1 MTKYDFSVVV
11 PVLNAQPFIVKC
23 IASLIRQRKPGIK
36 LQIIVID
43 GGSTDNTLQLLEDYS
58 EAIDVLI
65 SEKDLNQT
73 KSIKLGF
80 ELAEGKY
87 LSWLNADDTYNE
99 NSLLKVKKTFESN
112 KEISF
117 IYGNCVYINEQDE
130 ILKVNNKNSRLLINL
145 LNFTDFMLS
154 QEACFWTREIYIES
168 GGLATEIDYA
178 MDYELFCRLIKK
190 GRFLYIN
197 ENLAT
202 CLVHKNQRHREKKE
216 NYTYWNIERAKI
228 QHRNSQKQAVI
239 IRYFLVIIFMTYKN
253 IIVEQKLKLS
263 FTRINSVA
271 LFKPFS
277 TVSIIKNR
285 SKSNKHFSL

>member
-1 MTKYDFSVVV
+1 MTTYDFSVVV
-11 PVLNAQPFIVKC
+11 PVLNAQSFIVKC
-23 IASLIRQRKPGIK
+23 IASLIRQRKAGIK

-43 GGSTDNTLQLLEDYS
+43 GGSVDKTLKLLEDYS
-58 EAIDVLI
+58 EAIDILI

-87 LSWLNADDTYNE
+87 LSWLNADDIYNE
-99 NSLLKVKKTFESN
+99 NSLLEVKKTFESN
-112 KEISF
+112 KNISF

-130 ILKVNNKNSRLLINL
+130 ILKVNNKNSKLLINL

-154 QEACFWTREIYIES
+154 QEACFWTKETYDES
-168 GGLATEIDYA
+168 GGLDPEIDYA

-202 CLVHKNQRHREKKE
+202 CLVHKNQRHREKRG
-216 NYTYWNIERAKI
+216 NYTYWNIERANI
-228 QHRNSQKQAVI
+228 QRRNNYRQTVI
-239 IRYFLVIIFMTYKN
+239 IRYFLVIIFMVYKN
-253 IIVEQKLKLS
+253 IVVEKKSTLS
-263 FTRINSVA
+263 ITKINSVV

-277 TVSIIKNR
+277 TVPIIQR
-285 SKSNKHFSL
+285 DL

>member
-1 MTKYDFSVVV
+1 MTTYDFSVVV
-11 PVLNAQPFIVKC
+11 PVLNAQSFIVKC
-23 IASLIRQRKPGIK
+23 IASLIRQRKAGIK

-43 GGSTDNTLQLLEDYS
+43 GGSVDKTLKLLEDYS
-58 EAIDVLI
+58 EAIDILI

-87 LSWLNADDTYNE
+87 LSWLNADDIYNE
-99 NSLLKVKKTFESN
+99 NSLLEVKKTFESN
-112 KEISF
+112 KNISF

-130 ILKVNNKNSRLLINL
+130 ILKVNNKNSKLLINL

-154 QEACFWTREIYIES
+154 QEACFWTKETYDES
-168 GGLATEIDYA
+168 GGLDPEIDYA

-202 CLVHKNQRHREKKE
+202 CLVHKNQRHREKRG
-216 NYTYWNIERAKI
+216 NYTYWNIERANI
-228 QHRNSQKQAVI
+228 QRRNNYRQTVI
-239 IRYFLVIIFMTYKN
+239 IRYFLVIIFMVYKN
-253 IIVEQKLKLS
+253 IVVEKKSTLS
-263 FTRINSVA
+263 ITKINSVV

-277 TVSIIKNR
+277 TVPIIQR
-285 SKSNKHFSL
+285 EL